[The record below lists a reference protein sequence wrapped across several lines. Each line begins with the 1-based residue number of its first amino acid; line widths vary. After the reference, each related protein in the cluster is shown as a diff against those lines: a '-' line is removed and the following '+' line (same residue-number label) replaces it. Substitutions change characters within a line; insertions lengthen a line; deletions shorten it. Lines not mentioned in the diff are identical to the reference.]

1 MDSNNSS
8 ITSIIHIRC
17 CNNHNDEINSIKSLQ
32 TENLKSSLSQND
44 ITKEGFVTAIYDPAF
59 LHLMNNI
66 EPSIVAVV
74 NNNNTI
80 DGDNETLLENVV
92 GIVILYSLSN

>member
-8 ITSIIHIRC
+8 VIHIRC
-17 CNNHNDEINSIKSLQ
+17 CNDQNDEINSIKSLQ
-32 TENLKSSLSQND
+32 TENLKSSLPHND
-44 ITKEGFVTAIYDPAF
+44 MNIEGFVTAIYDPAF

-74 NNNNTI
+74 NNYNNTI
-80 DGDNETLLENVV
+80 DGDD
-92 GIVILYSLSN
+92 

>member
-1 MDSNNSS
+1 M
-8 ITSIIHIRC
+8 
-17 CNNHNDEINSIKSLQ
+17 
-32 TENLKSSLSQND
+32 KSSLSHID
-44 ITKEGFVTAIYDPAF
+44 INKEGFVTAIYDPEF

-80 DGDNETLLENVV
+80 DDDNETLGETVV
-92 GIVILYSLSN
+92 GIVTLLFIILLVLTYTFVM